1 MRYIPHETFRLCRF
15 GHFPRHPHCAERSFD
30 RHQDREWDVQRP
42 IHGIMMRF
50 LLSRILDKRL
60 CDQVRI
66 SSVRP
71 VVGCGVM
78 PCIAYHIQQYYI
90 TQSHRSTWY
99 GDPWHSLRHLAQPIS
114 IGYPVSGDDPYLFL
128 MPIWHGSPN
137 VSMVLVSSHDST
149 CWETLFFSQ

>member
-99 GDPWHSLRHLAQPIS
+99 GDPWHSLRHLARTNKHR
-114 IGYPVSGDDPYLFL
+114 VSCVWRRSVFVSNAYLARL
-128 MPIWHGSPN
+128 SERLNGLGIKS
-137 VSMVLVSSHDST
+137 
-149 CWETLFFSQ
+149 